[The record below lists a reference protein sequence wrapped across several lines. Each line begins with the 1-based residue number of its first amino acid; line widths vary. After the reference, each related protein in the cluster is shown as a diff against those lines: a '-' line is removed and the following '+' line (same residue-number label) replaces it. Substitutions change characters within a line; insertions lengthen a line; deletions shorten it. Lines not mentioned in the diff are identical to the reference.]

1 MRLRQL
7 TGLEQDKLRAEFDE
21 IMKTIIDL
29 KDILDNEP
37 RRYQII
43 TDELIAVRD
52 KYGDE
57 RRSYIEYAGGD
68 MSIED
73 MIPDTKVV
81 VTISNAGYLK
91 RTNLDEY
98 KVQNRGGR
106 GQKGVATRNEDFLE
120 HLFVGTNHQYM
131 LFFTQKGKV
140 FWMRVYEIPEGGKNS
155 KGRAMQNLINIEQ
168 DDKVKA
174 FLVTQDLKDE
184 EYINS
189 HYVIMATKKG
199 QVKKTSLEQYSRPRT
214 NGINAITIKEG
225 DELLEAKLTSGD
237 SQVMLALK
245 SGKSIRFEEAKTRPM
260 GRTASGVR
268 ESHLLMT
275 MMRL

>member
-1 MRLRQL
+1 
-7 TGLEQDKLRAEFDE
+7 
-21 IMKTIIDL
+21 MKTIIDL

-43 TDELIAVRD
+43 TDELIHVRD
-52 KYGDE
+52 KYGDD
-57 RRSYIEYAGGD
+57 RRSVIEYAGGD

-155 KGRAMQNLINIEQ
+155 KGRAVQKLI
-168 DDKVKA
+168 
-174 FLVTQDLKDE
+174 
-184 EYINS
+184 
-189 HYVIMATKKG
+189 
-199 QVKKTSLEQYSRPRT
+199 
-214 NGINAITIKEG
+214 
-225 DELLEAKLTSGD
+225 
-237 SQVMLALK
+237 
-245 SGKSIRFEEAKTRPM
+245 
-260 GRTASGVR
+260 
-268 ESHLLMT
+268 
-275 MMRL
+275 